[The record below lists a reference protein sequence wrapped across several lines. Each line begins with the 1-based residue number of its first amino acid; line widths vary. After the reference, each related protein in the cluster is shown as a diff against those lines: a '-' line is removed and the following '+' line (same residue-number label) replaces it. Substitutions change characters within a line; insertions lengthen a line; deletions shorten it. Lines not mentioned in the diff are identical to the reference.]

1 MAARLTVLDVSAM
14 IRIGASA
21 GLTLRYVGLAGMF
34 GGSWPAAAAMAA
46 CTSRAAPLMSR
57 ARSNCRVMVVAPRND
72 VDVISVTPAMRPN
85 WRSSGVASADAIV
98 SGLAPGR
105 PAETWIVGNSTWGRG
120 ETGRNWYARMPES
133 ATASVRSVV
142 AIGLSMKGV
151 ERLMAPAPASGA
163 PEKQAARSSDQ
174 GDSCIL
180 AGAEPVRAERTGS
193 AGKRAL
199 ARSPACEAPAEAVEG
214 QVDHRGRVE
223 RQD

>member
-85 WRSSGVASADAIV
+85 WPPSGVA
-98 SGLAPGR
+98 
-105 PAETWIVGNSTWGRG
+105 T
-120 ETGRNWYARMPES
+120 
-133 ATASVRSVV
+133 
-142 AIGLSMKGV
+142 
-151 ERLMAPAPASGA
+151 
-163 PEKQAARSSDQ
+163 ARSEEHTSELQ
-174 GDSCIL
+174 SPCNLVCRLLL
-180 AGAEPVRAERTGS
+180 AKNNRLLLHVALIRSGSPCGARP
-193 AGKRAL
+193 RAL
-199 ARSPACEAPAEAVEG
+199 GVSRASSRARHPHPVGPHHDYRDAVLV
-214 QVDHRGRVE
+214 QMLLRRLTVA
-223 RQD
+223 